1 MLTRS
6 GKPGKAMNPNSS
18 SNDMSKRR
26 QSVGTLLVDSIF
38 LRFVNDE
45 LLPAIGIESSAF
57 WPRLESLIDDLTPT
71 NRALLATRDKLQAQI
86 DEWHKARSGQRWNHE
101 EYVGF
106 LKEIGYLKEP
116 GTPFQITTSGV
127 DPEIATTAGPQLVVP
142 VSNARFALN
151 AANARWGSLYDAL
164 YGTDVITTDDG
175 KEPGSS
181 YNPARGAAVIRY
193 ASDFLDRT
201 IPLESGSHA
210 NVSVY
215 SIDASSDRKKC
226 IATMDDGSIIGFRA
240 ADKFVGY
247 TDEGSQQSYLF
258 RNNELHI
265 EVQIDPNHVVG
276 RDAPGNVSD
285 VILESAITTIQDCE
299 DSVAAVDAEDKVGV
313 YRNWLGLMQGTLEAK
328 LEKGGR
334 TMTRRLNQDR
344 SFIAVDGGDLT
355 LRGQSLLLVRNVGHL
370 MTTDAVLD
378 KDGNEVFEGLLDA
391 VVTSACVIAN
401 SLQSERMANSQS
413 GCVYIVKPKMH
424 GPDEVAF
431 TNSLFSRVENLLG
444 LASNT
449 LKVGVMDEERR
460 TTVNLQECIRAVK
473 DRLVFINT
481 GFLDRTGDEIHT
493 SMHAG
498 PMLPKEAIKAEPWIN
513 AYEDWN
519 VDIGIRCGL
528 PGKAQIGKGMWPKPD
543 EMRQMMESKQA
554 HPEAGASCAWV
565 PSPTAATLHA
575 MHYHAVDV
583 RQVQER
589 LASRELAS
597 LDDILTPP
605 LGDPAKLDAETIQS
619 ELNNNAQGILGYV
632 VRWIDQGVGCSK
644 VPNISDVGLM
654 EDRATLRISSQHIA
668 NWLLHG
674 VTTEEQVL
682 ETFKRMAQVV
692 DDQNAGDPL
701 YTRMSDSFDTNIAF
715 AAACDLVFKAVDQ
728 PSGYTEPL
736 LHAYRRNCKA
746 K

>member
-1 MLTRS
+1 
-6 GKPGKAMNPNSS
+6 MNPTSNSS
-18 SNDMSKRR
+18 DISFGREP
-26 QSVGTLLVDSIF
+26 VGSLLVDSVF
-38 LRFVNDE
+38 FRFVEDE
-45 LLPAIGIESSAF
+45 LLPAIGIESSTF
-57 WPRLESLIDDLTPT
+57 WRGLESLIDDLTPT
-71 NRALLATRDKLQAQI
+71 NRALLATRDNLQAQI
-86 DEWHKARSGQRWNHE
+86 DEWHKARSGQPWNHE
-101 EYVGF
+101 EYVAF
-106 LKEIGYLKEP
+106 LREIGYLKES
-116 GTPFQITTSGV
+116 GAPFQIATSGV
-127 DPEIATTAGPQLVVP
+127 DREIATIAGPQLVVP

-164 YGTDVITTDDG
+164 YGTDVISKDGG

-181 YNPARGAAVIRY
+181 YNPTRGAAVIRY
-193 ASDFLDRT
+193 VSDFLDRT
-201 IPLESGSHA
+201 IPLETGSHA

-215 SIDASSDRKKC
+215 SIDASSDKKKC
-226 IATMDDGSIIGFRA
+226 IATMDDGSTSGFRE
-240 ADKFVGY
+240 ADKFVAY
-247 TDEGSQQSYLF
+247 TDTGSQHSYLF

-265 EVQIDPNHVVG
+265 EVQTDPNHVVG

-334 TMTRRLNQDR
+334 TITRRLNQDR
-344 SFIAVDGGDLT
+344 IFTAVDGGDLR
-355 LRGQSLLLVRNVGHL
+355 LSGQSLLLVRNVGHL

-378 KDGNEVFEGLLDA
+378 KDDNEVFEGLIDA
-391 VVTSACVIAN
+391 VVTSACAIAN
-401 SLQSERMANSQS
+401 SRQSERMANSQS
-413 GCVYIVKPKMH
+413 GSVYIVKPKMH

-431 TNSLFSRVENLLG
+431 TNTLFGRVENLLG

-519 VDIGIRCGL
+519 VDTGIRCGL

-543 EMRQMMESKQA
+543 EMKQMMASKQA
-554 HPEAGASCAWV
+554 HPEAGANCAWV

-583 RQVQER
+583 RQVQEK
-589 LASRELAS
+589 LAAREFAS

-605 LGDPAKLDAETIQS
+605 LGDPADFDAETIQS

-644 VPNISDVGLM
+644 VPDISDVGLM

-668 NWLLHG
+668 NWLLHS

-682 ETFKRMAQVV
+682 ETFKHMAEIV
-692 DDQNAGDPL
+692 DGQNAGDPL
-701 YTRMSDSFDTNIAF
+701 YTRMSDSFDTSIAF
-715 AAACDLVFKAVDQ
+715 AAACDLVLKGVDQ
-728 PSGYTEPL
+728 PNGYTEPL
-736 LHAYRRNCKA
+736 LHTHRRNCKA